1 MRRLHLM
8 ALLLAGATI
17 TVLVAQQS
25 ADRSWT
31 PGVQKMPVESPVLS
45 PEEEMKQFYLPP
57 GFHAELVAAEPL
69 IQDPIAIDWDAD
81 GRMWVVEYPEFV
93 PDLQTPEPNLAP
105 IGRIVVLENVDNDGR
120 MDKRTVFADGLVQ
133 ARAVKALDHGI
144 LVLEP
149 PNVWLMHDSNG

>member
-1 MRRLHLM
+1 MRTLRLM
-8 ALLLAGATI
+8 ALMIVGGAI
-17 TVLVAQQS
+17 TVPVAQQS

-31 PGVQKMPVESPVLS
+31 PGVQKTSGESPVLS

-93 PDLQTPEPNLAP
+93 PDLQTPEPNLAA
-105 IGRIVVLENVDNDGR
+105 IGRIAVLEDTDND
-120 MDKRTVFADGLVQ
+120 
-133 ARAVKALDHGI
+133 
-144 LVLEP
+144 
-149 PNVWLMHDSNG
+149 